1 MKRALLAPA
10 ASLATAVAVIGLCAP
25 VVVAQKNNGVITLDP
40 PGSVDTRP
48 FGINP
53 QGQIVGLYFTGDN
66 RVHGFLFDR
75 GTYSSIDLPGS
86 IRTNAIAINPSG
98 QIVGRYDTTDG
109 QAHGYLLSDGVVTPI
124 DVPGAAGFTV
134 ATDINPSGEIVGRY
148 RTSDGRF
155 HGFLLADGQFTTIDY
170 PGAIGIQ
177 GMAINASGTIAG
189 YYVDTASRFHGF
201 VLDHGIYTTID
212 PPGSVQTGVA
222 AGVLKINPAGDVAG
236 MFMMVPDMGMGMM
249 TCGFVYRNGA
259 FVIYHVP
266 GASSTSIAGINPQ
279 GAIVGSYVDSA
290 ARRHGFLAPRGV
302 EDNQ

>member
-1 MKRALLAPA
+1 
-10 ASLATAVAVIGLCAP
+10 
-25 VVVAQKNNGVITLDP
+25 
-40 PGSVDTRP
+40 
-48 FGINP
+48 
-53 QGQIVGLYFTGDN
+53 
-66 RVHGFLFDR
+66 
-75 GTYSSIDLPGS
+75 
-86 IRTNAIAINPSG
+86 
-98 QIVGRYDTTDG
+98 
-109 QAHGYLLSDGVVTPI
+109 
-124 DVPGAAGFTV
+124 
-134 ATDINPSGEIVGRY
+134 
-148 RTSDGRF
+148 
-155 HGFLLADGQFTTIDY
+155 
-170 PGAIGIQ
+170 
-177 GMAINASGTIAG
+177 MAINASGTIAG